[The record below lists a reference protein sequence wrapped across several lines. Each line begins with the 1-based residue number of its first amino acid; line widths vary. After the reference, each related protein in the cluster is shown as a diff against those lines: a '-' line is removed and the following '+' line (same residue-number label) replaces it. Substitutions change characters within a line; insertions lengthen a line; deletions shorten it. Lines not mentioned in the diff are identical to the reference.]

1 MAISESLA
9 PSMDLWLMLAD
20 PMMMYSSSTEIKQK
34 NVTISINKWTPF
46 KPSKRG
52 NSSRIQPF
60 NILLQIVTV
69 YLELFLL
76 I

>member
-34 NVTISINKWTPF
+34 MLPSSSINGCLSSQAREQF
-46 KPSKRG
+46 KQEF
-52 NSSRIQPF
+52 SRSTF
-60 NILLQIVTV
+60 CHR
-69 YLELFLL
+69 E
-76 I
+76 

>member
-34 NVTISINKWTPF
+34 MLPSSSTNERLSSQTREQF
-46 KPSKRG
+46 K
-52 NSSRIQPF
+52 
-60 NILLQIVTV
+60 
-69 YLELFLL
+69 LEFGCFTFCYQD
-76 I
+76 

>member
-34 NVTISINKWTPF
+34 MFHLDQQMDAFQAKQE
-46 KPSKRG
+46 R
-52 NSSRIQPF
+52 NSSRNSAIQHF
-60 NILLQIVTV
+60 ATKSN
-69 YLELFLL
+69 
-76 I
+76 